1 MRDAAEK
8 KVLGAL
14 SHGGWFSTSELIQR
28 KVGKFSDICVVLAR
42 LEDATFVESRVIPA
56 DYERDS
62 DHCSVSPSYREYHI
76 TDAGAGHWIE
86 WQQGGKE

>member
-8 KVLGAL
+8 KVLEAL
-14 SHGGWFSTSELIQR
+14 SHGGWFSTSELIRR
-28 KVGKFSDICVVLAR
+28 KVGKCSDICVILAR

-56 DYERDS
+56 EHERDG
-62 DHCSVSPSYREYHI
+62 DHFSVLPSYREYHI

-86 WQQGGKE
+86 WQRGGEE